1 MRGIGRKPKLSAVPA
16 AFPLAIPAT
25 FDVCNTS
32 VNDLLFGEGRS
43 LADRLKACLSNVE
56 RKNDRL
62 PYHLQILI

>member
-1 MRGIGRKPKLSAVPA
+1 MRGIGRKPKLSAVSA

-32 VNDLLFGEGRS
+32 VNDLLFDEGRS
-43 LADRLKACLSNVE
+43 LAGRLQAGLSNVE
-56 RKNDRL
+56 RKNDPR